1 MLDLNVKLTAY
12 PDALFLIFAKLKL
25 LININF
31 VTGSK
36 SNKILL
42 QKSMRPFY
50 AIKYDAYF
58 QAQVQVQATSLIPIQ
73 FYSNTNTGCN
83 HHPNST
89 SKLLLGS

>member
-12 PDALFLIFAKLKL
+12 PDAIFLIFAKLKL

-50 AIKYDAYF
+50 AIKNDAYI
-58 QAQVQVQATSLIPIQ
+58 AS
-73 FYSNTNTGCN
+73 FYF
-83 HHPNST
+83 P
-89 SKLLLGS
+89 

>member
-1 MLDLNVKLTAY
+1 MLTALH
-12 PDALFLIFAKLKL
+12 DALFLIFAKLKL

-50 AIKYDAYF
+50 AIKNDAYIASFFLEIF
-58 QAQVQVQATSLIPIQ
+58 QAK
-73 FYSNTNTGCN
+73 
-83 HHPNST
+83 
-89 SKLLLGS
+89 KLF